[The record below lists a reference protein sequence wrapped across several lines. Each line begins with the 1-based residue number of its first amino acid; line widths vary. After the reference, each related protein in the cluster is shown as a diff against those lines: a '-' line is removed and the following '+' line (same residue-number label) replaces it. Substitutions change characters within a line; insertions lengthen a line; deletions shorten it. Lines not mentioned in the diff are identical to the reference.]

1 MGIIFDAS
9 PIENVGG
16 SIGLRTFT
24 HTFTGGAAALLFS
37 GELQASVH
45 RPINVKV
52 GGVDLPLVAQDVQ
65 GTPARYGGVFA
76 VASGVPAGLQTVE
89 VLVRTTQD
97 DQFCVAVDVHES
109 DGHGLVI
116 GAYGA
121 GNGPSGAL
129 NLTLDSGAEDAR
141 ALCVMA
147 ITMTQG
153 ALRADFTGLSGG
165 MERIGIDHWFAEET
179 ATTVGPRTVGFLGN
193 SIWAGAGMLW
203 LDLGPPPSDFALST
217 MGALAGMSPGLS
229 FVGGGLDVMLGACG
243 AVAGMGRT
251 LRLELPIDEQVALVN
266 QHGMPGRTHGGTTAQ
281 ALLRRVGDSP
291 YWGDVVTSGGG
302 GDVSLD
308 VASVAGAY
316 DIDRAVAA
324 THRLTLTADATLTPV
339 GTAAAD
345 ETIDIRVELYPEGHA
360 VAFGP
365 SVIFATADG
374 LAPLMPDPGN
384 GIVLGFYSSD
394 QGVTWVCFVG
404 TGPSADAL
412 NPLSVAFDTNL
423 GEPDDPHQIV
433 ISEHPV
439 LPGQLLIGMDGEAQA
454 TVGWPVGFTMGGADA
469 GAYGGYVGLRKNA
482 SDDAIYLQP
491 EVDELSLY
499 SWDEVLNAAGAV
511 PPGVTLFA
519 KGADPAA
526 PSAGGWTVYAKSGGV
541 YAKSAAGTV
550 VGPFGAAGAPGGGG
564 GYDEGTAFPGSPAT
578 GAKFYRTDVRGGMLF
593 RFDGTRWVSDQ
604 LFRDPVTY
612 PIQGATADVPLF
624 ASPMPTDLDIYVTD
638 IDWTYYLGAAG
649 ATWVA
654 SVRRVLWDE
663 SSYPTLASVTVAS
676 GTYTNARWYTVRT
689 PVNTVVVTTGGNS
702 GTSTRAWSL
711 LWDEQAG
718 ASGTYVGATVEYRLI
733 AT

>member
-16 SIGLRTFT
+16 TIGLRTFT

-65 GTPARYGGVFA
+65 GTPARYGGLFA

-109 DGHGLVI
+109 DGHALVI
-116 GAYGA
+116 GASGA
-121 GNGPSGAL
+121 GNGASGVL
-129 NLTLDSGAEDAR
+129 SLTLDSGAEDAR

-147 ITMTQG
+147 ITATQG
-153 ALRADFTGLSGG
+153 ALRPDFTGLSGG
-165 MERIGIDHWFAEET
+165 MARIGIDHWFAEET

-203 LDLGPPPSDFALST
+203 LDLGPPPSDFAVAS

-302 GDVSLD
+302 GDISLHVDAAVTGAHD
-308 VASVAGAY
+308 VDHADG
-316 DIDRAVAA
+316 A
-324 THRLTLTADATLTPV
+324 THKLTLIADATLTPV

-345 ETIDIRVELYPEGHA
+345 ETVDIRVRLFPEGFT
-360 VAFGP
+360 VAWGGT
-365 SVIFATADG
+365 ILWDTADG
-374 LAPLMPDPGN
+374 LAPDLTGLTA
-384 GIVLGFYSSD
+384 GESIVVGFLSDDGGTTWLGFTNAPAPPASPGIAVAEAD
-394 QGVTWVCFVG
+394 GAPDVADVTRIEFDGASVTDDGGGQV
-404 TGPSADAL
+404 TVTISA
-412 NPLSVAFDTNL
+412 S
-423 GEPDDPHQIV
+423 
-433 ISEHPV
+433 
-439 LPGQLLIGMDGEAQA
+439 
-454 TVGWPVGFTMGGADA
+454 
-469 GAYGGYVGLRKNA
+469 
-482 SDDAIYLQP
+482 
-491 EVDELSLY
+491 
-499 SWDEVLNAAGAV
+499 
-511 PPGVTLFA
+511 
-519 KGADPAA
+519 
-526 PSAGGWTVYAKSGGV
+526 
-541 YAKSAAGTV
+541 
-550 VGPFGAAGAPGGGG
+550 PGGGG
-564 GYDEGTAFPGSPAT
+564 GYDEGTSFPVSPAA
-578 GAKFYRTDVRGGMLF
+578 GDPFRRTDIRGGLLF
-593 RFDGTRWVSDQ
+593 WFDGTRWLSDQ
-604 LFRDPVTY
+604 VFQAHGLRVEG
-612 PIQGATADVPLF
+612 ITADFYTYMAVP
-624 ASPMPTDLDIYVTD
+624 ADYPIYVTHAHFLL
-638 IDWTYYLGAAG
+638 YVSGA

-654 SVRRVLWDE
+654 ALQTNDFDNGLVTLVSKSTAGQTAGKFYHFTEAVGAVVDTDNGNATGEKVGLAVLF
-663 SSYPTLASVTVAS
+663 
-676 GTYTNARWYTVRT
+676 
-689 PVNTVVVTTGGNS
+689 
-702 GTSTRAWSL
+702 
-711 LWDEQAG
+711 DEQSG
-718 ASGTYVGATVEYRLI
+718 AVSFYGAVTADYRLI